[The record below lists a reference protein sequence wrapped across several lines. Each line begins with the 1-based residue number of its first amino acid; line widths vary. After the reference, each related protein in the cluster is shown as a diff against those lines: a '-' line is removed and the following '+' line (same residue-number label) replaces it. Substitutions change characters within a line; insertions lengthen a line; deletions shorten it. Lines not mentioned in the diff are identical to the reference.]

1 MSSIKIVECSRDA
14 MQGIKQ
20 FIPSKV
26 KLDYLQSVLSVGFDV
41 VDFGSFVSKRAIPQ
55 MSDSSYIIDNLDL
68 SNTKSKLLAIVANK
82 RGALEACS
90 HSLLNFIGFPFSISE
105 IFQMRNT
112 NKTVNE
118 SFEELKSIKEIAE
131 NNNKKLVVYLSMGF
145 GNPYGEPWNFQIV
158 EEWIEKLNHLEI
170 EIISLSDTIGTADPN
185 DINKIFS
192 NLIPKYMK
200 IEFGAH
206 FHTKPDEWFN
216 KIDLAYNAGCRRF
229 DGAIKGFGGCPMA
242 KDELTGNLPTEKLI
256 SFFNSKGLKT
266 NINSLNFESC
276 YNNTVNLFSRYKS

>member
-20 FIPSKV
+20 WIPSEI

-55 MSDSSYIIDNLDL
+55 MRDSAFIIDNLDL
-68 SNTKSKLLAIVANK
+68 SNTKSKLLAIVANE
-82 RGALEACS
+82 RGALDACS
-90 HSLLNFIGFPFSISE
+90 HSSLSFLGFPFSISE

-112 NKTVNE
+112 NKNINE
-118 SFEELKSIKEIAE
+118 SFEELKRIKEIADK
-131 NNNKKLVVYLSMGF
+131 NNKKLVVYLSMGF

-158 EEWIEKLNHLEI
+158 EKWIEKLSFLDI

-185 DINKIFS
+185 DIKKIFS
-192 NLIPKYMK
+192 NLIPKYMQ

-206 FHTKPDEWFN
+206 FHTKPKEWFN
-216 KIDLAYNAGCRRF
+216 KIDSAYNAGCRRF
-229 DGAIKGFGGCPMA
+229 DGAIQGFGGCPMA

-256 SFFNSKGLKT
+256 SYLNSINKKP

-276 YNNTVNLFSRYKS
+276 YNHALRLFSDFK